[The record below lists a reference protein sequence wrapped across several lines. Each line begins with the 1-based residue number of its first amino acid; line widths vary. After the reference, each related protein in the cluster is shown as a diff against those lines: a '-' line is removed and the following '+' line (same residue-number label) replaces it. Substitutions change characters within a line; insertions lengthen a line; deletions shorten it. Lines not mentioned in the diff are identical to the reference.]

1 VKSYPINL
9 VRLEKKRCVVVGGGD
24 VALRKAQSLLDAGA
38 AQVVVIS
45 PRLDD
50 GLSQLQRQ
58 ERIEHIARGYRPG
71 DLKGA
76 FLVIATT
83 DDPEV
88 NRCVSQEAQAEGILV
103 NVVDDPDRCNFIV
116 PSTLRRGDRVIG
128 VSTGGQSPALA
139 ASLRRKLEQ
148 TLGSE
153 YSGFLELAGDL
164 RHRAAREL
172 PASARASFWHDLA
185 GSQAL
190 ALLRDG
196 EEEQARHLANELLTA
211 HLARA
216 NGGAA

>member
-1 VKSYPINL
+1 MKSYPINL
-9 VRLEKKRCVVVGGGD
+9 VGLEKKRCVVVGGGD
-24 VALRKAQSLLDAGA
+24 VALRKVQSLLDAGA
-38 AQVVVIS
+38 LQVIVIS

-58 ERIEHIARGYRPG
+58 GRIEHIARGYRPG

-88 NRCVSQEAQAEGILV
+88 NSSVSHEAEAEGILL

-116 PSTLRRGDRVIG
+116 PSTLRRGDLVIG
-128 VSTGGQSPALA
+128 VCTGGQSPALA
-139 ASLRRKLEQ
+139 AGLRRKLER

-164 RHRAAREL
+164 RRRAAREL
-172 PASARASFWHDLA
+172 PAGARACFWHDLA
-185 GSQAL
+185 GSEAL

-196 EEEQARHLANELLTA
+196 HEEQARRLANELLAA